1 MSFDLKISLL
11 PDVVLASPQHK
22 KLQRLIE
29 KIEQQKLDLA
39 MWQNM
44 QHDIQ
49 SYMHQK
55 LLPIYA
61 ELHGTLFSQLE
72 QLWMHLQQQDFS
84 KADLEQLDV
93 KLQSLAK
100 MLKKSQSINT
110 EKINLVDEI
119 YNFYQQN
126 HTYSQSKKQSK
137 QQKKSSKPSSQ
148 NINHF
153 EQDECESVDLEI
165 EYTEFEDWNTEKYE
179 QQREEHQR
187 KRLAQKREQ
196 AEKLAEQSLKTVY
209 LRITAMIHPDREPDE
224 SKKVE
229 KTELLQVVN
238 EAYTQQDLFYLL
250 KLQLQLET
258 NKGLNPKALSDEHL
272 KFYKMALEAQSQ
284 RLASQIDDITD
295 AFHWTEK
302 PKPKNMQ
309 VKDVYKV
316 IDADVVALKEQV
328 KWEKER
334 LKYMGKVS
342 GLEMLL
348 ESGVL

>member
-29 KIEQQKLDLA
+29 QIEQQKLDLA
-39 MWQNM
+39 MWQNR

-72 QLWMHLQQQDFS
+72 QLWMYLQQQDFS

-100 MLKKSQSINT
+100 TLKKSQSLNT

-119 YNFYQQN
+119 YNFYQQDR
-126 HTYSQSKKQSK
+126 TYSQSKKSNKK
-137 QQKKSSKPSSQ
+137 QEKSSKPSSQ

-209 LRITAMIHPDREPDE
+209 LKITAIIHPDREPDE

-229 KTELLQVVN
+229 KTELFQVVN
-238 EAYTQQDLFYLL
+238 EAYGQQDLFYLL

-295 AFHWTEK
+295 AFHWSDK
-302 PKPKNMQ
+302 PKPKNMK

-316 IDADVVALKEQV
+316 IDADVVVLKEQV

-334 LKYMGKVS
+334 LKYMGKMS
-342 GLEMLL
+342 GLELLL
-348 ESGVL
+348 ENNVL

>member
-1 MSFDLKISLL
+1 MFFDLKISLL
-11 PDVVLASPQHK
+11 PDVVLVSPQHK

-29 KIEQQKLDLA
+29 QIEQQKLDLA
-39 MWQNM
+39 LWQSV

-61 ELHGTLFSQLE
+61 ELHGTLYSQLE

-84 KADLEQLDV
+84 KTDLEQLDA

-100 MLKKSQSINT
+100 TLKKSQNINT
-110 EKINLVDEI
+110 EKMNLVDEI
-119 YNFYQQN
+119 HHFYQQDRE
-126 HTYSQSKKQSK
+126 YSQSKKQSK
-137 QQKKSSKPSSQ
+137 KQKKTSEISSQ
-148 NINHF
+148 NINSSEQIESENIDSNF
-153 EQDECESVDLEI
+153 EHI
-165 EYTEFEDWNTEKYE
+165 EFEDWNTDKFQQEKA
-179 QQREEHQR
+179 EHQR
-187 KRLAQKREQ
+187 KRLQQKREQ

-209 LRITAMIHPDREPDE
+209 LKITAMIHPDREPDE
-224 SKKVE
+224 AKKVE
-229 KTELLQVVN
+229 KTELQQVVN
-238 EAYTQQDLFYLL
+238 EAYAQQDLFYLL

-258 NKGLNPKALSDEHL
+258 NKGLNSKALSDEHL

-295 AFHWTEK
+295 AFHWSEK

-316 IDADVVALKEQV
+316 IDADVVTLKEQV

-334 LKYMGKVS
+334 LKFMGKVS
-342 GLEMLL
+342 GVEVLL
-348 ESGVL
+348 GNELL

>member
-100 MLKKSQSINT
+100 TLKKSQSINT

-119 YNFYQQN
+119 YNFYQQDR
-126 HTYSQSKKQSK
+126 TYSQSKKHSK
-137 QQKKSSKPSSQ
+137 QQKKQSKPSSQ

-153 EQDECESVDLEI
+153 EQDEYESVDSDI

-209 LRITAMIHPDREPDE
+209 LKITAIIHPDREPDE

-229 KTELLQVVN
+229 KT
-238 EAYTQQDLFYLL
+238 
-250 KLQLQLET
+250 
-258 NKGLNPKALSDEHL
+258 
-272 KFYKMALEAQSQ
+272 
-284 RLASQIDDITD
+284 
-295 AFHWTEK
+295 
-302 PKPKNMQ
+302 
-309 VKDVYKV
+309 
-316 IDADVVALKEQV
+316 
-328 KWEKER
+328 
-334 LKYMGKVS
+334 
-342 GLEMLL
+342 
-348 ESGVL
+348 

>member
-1 MSFDLKISLL
+1 M
-11 PDVVLASPQHK
+11 ASPQHK

-29 KIEQQKLDLA
+29 QIEQQKLDLA

-44 QHDIQ
+44 QHEIQ

-72 QLWMHLQQQDFS
+72 QLWIYLQQQDFS
-84 KADLEQLDV
+84 KADLEQLDA

-100 MLKKSQSINT
+100 TLKKSPSINT
-110 EKINLVDEI
+110 EKMNLVDEVHH
-119 YNFYQQN
+119 FYQQDRV
-126 HTYSQSKKQSK
+126 YSQNKKQSKKQ
-137 QQKKSSKPSSQ
+137 KKSSEISSQ
-148 NINHF
+148 NINSSEQMESENIDSSF
-153 EQDECESVDLEI
+153 EHI
-165 EYTEFEDWNTEKYE
+165 EFEDWNTEQYE

-196 AEKLAEQSLKTVY
+196 AEKLVEQSLKTVY
-209 LRITAMIHPDREPDE
+209 LKITAMIHPDREPDQ

-238 EAYTQQDLFYLL
+238 EAYAQQDLFYLL

-295 AFHWTEK
+295 AFHWSEK

-316 IDADVVALKEQV
+316 IDADVVTLK
-328 KWEKER
+328 
-334 LKYMGKVS
+334 
-342 GLEMLL
+342 
-348 ESGVL
+348 